1 MLEIYFKSPATI
13 DRIRA
18 GWLASEIESYVQWL
32 YESGY
37 APASVLRR
45 VPLLCE
51 FAEFAKARGATTVM
65 GAEATVEA
73 FVGRRLE
80 RRLRERVAPPSE
92 AYCSDMRNPIRQML
106 RLATK
111 GEVVT
116 QRKAKPFPFRSE
128 APGYRDHLEQERGL
142 KAASIY
148 QHGWGLRRFAGYLAG
163 VGAGLTQ
170 TSPALLADFVADC
183 APSMSVSS
191 LRNACRALRSF
202 LRYGFRE
209 GLLREDLSTAVEL
222 PQTYRLAALP
232 RSIGWGDVQR
242 MLACV
247 DRRTAIGRRD
257 YAMLLLLSTYGL
269 RAGEVARLTLDDID
283 WKHDLLRIRKR
294 KANNATVYPLATEVA
309 EALVEYLRSGR
320 PTTQHRR
327 VFLRAVAPLVPIESW
342 AVSVRA
348 AKYLRRAG
356 IDVHLAGAHT
366 LRHACVQRLVDAR
379 FPFKTV
385 ADYVGHTSSD
395 STATY
400 AKLDLGSLLEVA
412 MGHGEQ
418 L

>member
-1 MLEIYFKSPATI
+1 MLEIYFKSPATT

-18 GWLASEIESYVQWL
+18 GWLASEIECYVQWL
-32 YESGY
+32 HESGY
-37 APASVLRR
+37 TPASVLRR

-51 FAEFAKARGATTVM
+51 FAEFAKARGATTVV
-65 GAEATVEA
+65 GAEATVEE
-73 FVGRRLE
+73 FVDHRFA

-92 AYCSDMRNPIRQML
+92 SYRSDVRNPIRQML
-106 RLATK
+106 RLATE

-116 QRKAKPFPFRSE
+116 QRKAKPFPFPAE

-148 QHGWGLRRFAGYLAG
+148 QHGWGLRRFAGYLDG
-163 VGAGLTQ
+163 IGTGLTK
-170 TSPALLADFVADC
+170 TSPALLAEFVADC

-191 LRNACRALRSF
+191 LRNACGALRSF
-202 LRYGFRE
+202 LRYCFRA
-209 GLLREDLSTAVEL
+209 GLLREDLSSAVEL
-222 PQTYRLAALP
+222 PQTYRLASLP
-232 RSIGWGDVQR
+232 RSISWGDVRR

-247 DRRTAIGRRD
+247 DRRTATGRRD

-269 RAGEVARLTLDDID
+269 RAGEVAGLTLDDID
-283 WKHDLLRIRKR
+283 WKHDLLRIRQR
-294 KANNATVYPLATEVA
+294 KADNPTVYPLASEVA

-320 PTTQHRR
+320 PTSQHRR
-327 VFLRAVAPLVPIESW
+327 VFLRTIAPLVPIQSC
-342 AVSVRA
+342 AVSARA
-348 AKYLRRAG
+348 TKYLRRAG
-356 IDVHLAGAHT
+356 IDVHLSGAHT
-366 LRHACVQRLVDAR
+366 LRHACVQRLVEAR

-400 AKLDLGSLLEVA
+400 AKLDLGSLLDVA